1 MELADLGLRLGLGHN
16 GACRSRPPSWRGFV
30 NWSVGLVTF
39 LVAVVVM
46 FWNFCGFLSWSS
58 CYEKMFLIGG
68 VVVAWLCRSLVVGSR
83 FDCVRLGLIVF
94 DCVDLGLLWLVSWS
108 GFNLGLIC
116 WEFGVDCV
124 RIWGRTWRIRWSWF
138 VVDLMV
144 LGLMISKVLNLGFFF
159 LFSFMS

>member
-1 MELADLGLRLGLGHN
+1 MELADLSLRPGLGHN
-16 GACRSRPPSWRGFV
+16 GAHRSRPPSWHGFV

-39 LVAVVVM
+39 SVAVVVM

-58 CYEKMFLIGG
+58 CYEEMFLING
-68 VVVAWLCRSLVVGSR
+68 VVVAWFGRSLVVG
-83 FDCVRLGLIVF
+83 FGF

-108 GFNLGLIC
+108 RFNLGLIC

-144 LGLMISKVLNLGFFF
+144 LGLMISEVLNLGFFF